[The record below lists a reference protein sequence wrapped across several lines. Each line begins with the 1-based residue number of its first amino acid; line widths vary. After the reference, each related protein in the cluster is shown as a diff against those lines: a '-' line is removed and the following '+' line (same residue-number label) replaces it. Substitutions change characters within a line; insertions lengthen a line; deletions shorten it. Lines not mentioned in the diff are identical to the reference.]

1 MRNSDLING
10 PATFELPADDACK
23 IATWI
28 VERGPRFFDSERNCY
43 RRPNRPDIAGAA
55 TQNGNKTMKL
65 NRRMA
70 LGALLVGAAALQY
83 AVRAVQGRARK
94 ASGSRPRGEINL
106 TDAEWRRRLSPRAY
120 QVLRHADTEYP
131 YTSPLNKEHRKGT
144 FSCAGC
150 DLLLYSSD
158 TKFDSGTGWPS
169 FWDHLPNAVRI
180 STDYVVGYPR
190 TEVRCRRCAG
200 HLGHVFDD
208 GPRPTG
214 KRYCMNGVAMKF
226 TQEKV

>member
-1 MRNSDLING
+1 MSTPAASPTGFDLTPPDAAERQRLEADLTREEAEVLLHHGTEAPFCGGLLNQKKSG
-10 PATFELPADDACK
+10 VYCCRLCGLPLF
-23 IATWI
+23 
-28 VERGPRFFDSERNCY
+28 R
-43 RRPNRPDIAGAA
+43 
-55 TQNGNKTMKL
+55 Q
-65 NRRMA
+65 
-70 LGALLVGAAALQY
+70 
-83 AVRAVQGRARK
+83 
-94 ASGSRPRGEINL
+94 
-106 TDAEWRRRLSPRAY
+106 
-120 QVLRHADTEYP
+120 
-131 YTSPLNKEHRKGT
+131 
-144 FSCAGC
+144 
-150 DLLLYSSD
+150 D
-158 TKFDSGTGWPS
+158 TKFESGTGWPS